1 MDTSSKGKLNGIDT
15 DALKQVMG
23 EVSKDPTKGIVKFN
37 VTTSWKGT
45 TRSETKVESY
55 EIGGKVVKRNFT
67 ITIDEPEELLG
78 ENTAANPQE
87 LLMAAFNACVMNTYV
102 IASAMKGVKLDK
114 VEMETGG
121 ELDLRG
127 FLGIDKSI
135 KPGYD
140 EIRYKVHLKGDGTK
154 EKYEEVHK
162 TVMATSPNYW
172 NLSNPIKI
180 ISDVII
186 EE

>member
-1 MDTSSKGKLNGIDT
+1 METSSKKRLNGIDT
-15 DALKQVMG
+15 DALKQVMA
-23 EVSKDPTKGIVKFN
+23 EVSKDPTKGKVKFQ
-37 VTTSWKGT
+37 VTTSWRGSTK
-45 TRSETKVESY
+45 SETRVESY
-55 EIGGKVVKRNFT
+55 EIGGKEVKRNFT

-87 LLMAAFNACVMNTYV
+87 FLMAAFNSCVMNTYV
-102 IASAMKGVKLDK
+102 IAAAMKGIKLDR

-127 FLGIDKSI
+127 FLGIDKAI

-140 EIRYKVHLKGDGTK
+140 KIRYKIHLKGNGTR
-154 EKYEEVHK
+154 EIYEEIHK

-172 NLSNPIKI
+172 NLSKPIEI
-180 ISDVII
+180 IADLII
-186 EE
+186 E

>member
-1 MDTSSKGKLNGIDT
+1 METSSKKKLNGIDT
-15 DALKQVMG
+15 DALKQVMA
-23 EVSKDPTKGIVKFN
+23 EVSKDPTKGIVKFQ
-37 VTTSWKGT
+37 VATSWRGT
-45 TRSETKVESY
+45 TKSETRVESY
-55 EIGGKVVKRNFT
+55 EIGGKKVKRKFT

-87 LLMAAFNACVMNTYV
+87 FLMAAFNACVMNTYV
-102 IASAMKGVKLDK
+102 IAAAMKGIKLDR

-127 FLGIDKSI
+127 FLGIDKAV

-140 EIRYKVHLKGDGTK
+140 KIQYKIHLKGNGTK
-154 EKYEEVHK
+154 EAYDEIHK

-180 ISDVII
+180 IADLII
-186 EE
+186 E